1 MIQDLFN
8 NKALWTDGLSCLKI
22 RHYYIIIIII
32 SENTIS
38 IANENCRYSS
48 AGATDFL
55 SINMVGLDPSLL

>member
-1 MIQDLFN
+1 MIQDLYD

-38 IANENCRYSS
+38 IANENCIR
-48 AGATDFL
+48 APGRLIF
-55 SINMVGLDPSLL
+55 